1 MPRRRRTWLRGATA
15 AVVMALGV
23 VFASS
28 SVLASGPTGD
38 PATIALFK
46 SVASN
51 TNLQPAIRIVQSGY
65 MSVSSRVGASRTF
78 SYRWG
83 YGKVPAGSVRAT
95 ETITYVQLH
104 GRVVWLTDVLAPNVA
119 KCQAGSPCPRVAPI
133 ELFVTKAAAFAGLIT
148 GPHDAVACFEHK
160 PFTDVPYRA
169 GGPWWSAV
177 GEFRP
182 KATRGNQTI
191 VTITYS
197 WADGQHVAEIDS
209 IDNARRLFVASSFHV
224 ARGATAGEVAFG
236 FSQHDTALPYA
247 PLAPNVTRCR

>member
-1 MPRRRRTWLRGATA
+1 MT
-15 AVVMALGV
+15 ALGV
-23 VFASS
+23 LVGGS

-38 PATIALFK
+38 PSTIALFK

-65 MSVSSRVGASRTF
+65 MTVASRVGASKSF

-83 YGKVPAGSVRAT
+83 YGQVPAGSVRAT

-104 GRVVWLTDVLAPNVA
+104 GRVVWLTDVLAPNVP
-119 KCQAGSPCPRVAPI
+119 KCSGPSCAPPPRVAPI

-148 GPHDAVACFEHK
+148 GPHDAVACFEQK
-160 PFTDVPYRA
+160 PFTAVPYRA

-177 GEFRP
+177 GDFRP

-191 VTITYS
+191 VTVTYS

-209 IDNARRLFVASSFHV
+209 IDNAKRLFVASSFHV
-224 ARGATAGEVAFG
+224 ARGAQAGEVAFG
-236 FSQHDTALPYA
+236 FSQRDTALPFAPYA
-247 PLAPNVTRCR
+247 PFVTRCK